1 MTEVLNL
8 DAIEKTDEP
17 VEMVDLF
24 HLNGRTYQIEK
35 KPKLNIALKFLKVR
49 RERGELEAAAELLPD
64 MIGDEAFTALSE
76 YEGLTTEIFEHVATA
91 AAKVTMGGL
100 EKALGNSGSG
110 PRK

>member
-24 HLNGRTYQIEK
+24 QLNGRMYQIAK
-35 KPKLNIALKFLKVR
+35 KPKVNVALKFLKLI
-49 RERGELEAAAELLPD
+49 REKNELEAAAMMLPE
-64 MIGDEAFTALSE
+64 MIGDEAFGALAD
-76 YEGLTTEIFEHVATA
+76 YDDLTPEILNQVAMA

-100 EKALGNSGSG
+100 EKALGNSNSG